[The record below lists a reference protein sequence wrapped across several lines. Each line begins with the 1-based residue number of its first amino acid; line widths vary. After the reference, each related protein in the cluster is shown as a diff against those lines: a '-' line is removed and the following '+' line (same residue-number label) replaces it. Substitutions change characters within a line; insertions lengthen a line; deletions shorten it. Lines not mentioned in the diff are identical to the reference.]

1 MAKLIIETHVHGM
14 KQYHKIDRFPVTI
27 GRALDNDVILADLSV
42 SAHHLIIEQRED
54 TSYRIKNLSIENGTQ
69 VNKQRL
75 IERKGLNIAL
85 PSKLLL
91 GTSRIYLLSPNM
103 PVEPTKVRKCEGLFC
118 LYTSPIWAVVLLF
131 STLGFFLLNQFMETS
146 TEKPIGYLISA
157 SFDSILLLAAFF
169 LIIAGISRLASHR
182 WDIIPAISVAS
193 LFFLIPLGLGYIGNL
208 IDYFLTN
215 ESFSTI
221 ALNLVNF
228 FLLPLL
234 LTIFMIRIA
243 HAPLSSAIGVSLLVS
258 TPFIAYQASDF
269 IKQITSPDFSQYPS
283 YNKTLSSLD
292 IRQQENISIDDFI
305 NSTDKGISQTV
316 QKELDQYYQEET
328 TNLGTRIK

>member
-42 SAHHLIIEQRED
+42 SAHHLVIEQRED

-118 LYTSPIWAVVLLF
+118 LYTSPIWTIVLLL
-131 STLGFFLLNQFMETS
+131 STLGFFLFNQFMETS

-193 LFFLIPLGLGYIGNL
+193 LFFLIPLGLDYIGNL

-215 ESFSTI
+215 ESF
-221 ALNLVNF
+221 L
-228 FLLPLL
+228 
-234 LTIFMIRIA
+234 
-243 HAPLSSAIGVSLLVS
+243 
-258 TPFIAYQASDF
+258 
-269 IKQITSPDFSQYPS
+269 
-283 YNKTLSSLD
+283 
-292 IRQQENISIDDFI
+292 
-305 NSTDKGISQTV
+305 
-316 QKELDQYYQEET
+316 
-328 TNLGTRIK
+328 